1 MASAPKA
8 TDEKAID
15 PGLPPVQ
22 LNPIIGSTLPFYND
36 SGYRNETSP
45 ECIKERVENGVGEE
59 GAEAICEAAK
69 NSDRAVRGS
78 LAAIWNT
85 IPRDVKLWCIT
96 NIAAQR
102 RQTYSNLFD
111 CVKSHNSLPAPPMQN
126 SGGLLRFF

>member
-1 MASAPKA
+1 MKKLLIPGFLLFCSTQLSA
-8 TDEKAID
+8 
-15 PGLPPVQ
+15 Q
-22 LNPIIGSTLPFYND
+22 TLPFYND

-78 LAAIWNT
+78 LATIWNT

-102 RQTYSNLFD
+102 RQTYSNLLD

-126 SGGLLRFF
+126 GGGLLRFF